1 MAQLQCKRKRNSR
14 LFFSLEKPSD
24 LPKCDSSSG
33 YCVESHVTS
42 VLQVSILSE
51 LSFLRLMNSSTH
63 DWFHAPTF
71 TFKLYF
77 YAERIFSFAAS
88 GGSTILSGISLI
100 PLSSARKAWWFLS
113 ACDVRWKRRDRPCKY
128 WVSVLSSFGIFLL
141 LLRFFKSYSS
151 LFSNDFKFYL
161 FVIRK
166 PRLIDI

>member
-1 MAQLQCKRKRNSR
+1 MWFIVGLLRGISRN
-14 LFFSLEKPSD
+14 FCFA
-24 LPKCDSSSG
+24 
-33 YCVESHVTS
+33 
-42 VLQVSILSE
+42 SE
-51 LSFLRLMNSSTH
+51 HFIGTFVSSTH
-63 DWFHAPTF
+63 ELLDSRLVSCP
-71 TFKLYF
+71 YF
-77 YAERIFSFAAS
+77 YLQVIFLCWTHIFFCCEWWFNYSVRHFAYS
-88 GGSTILSGISLI
+88 
-100 PLSSARKAWWFLS
+100 LSSARKAWWFLS